1 MANLAIALPLC
12 PEKFTMITTQ
22 QVLDALSNV
31 MDPDLGKDL
40 VTLNMIKD
48 IAIDNKNVAFTVVL
62 TTPACPMKDMIHNAC
77 VNAIVHYVD
86 KEAQVNINMTANVT
100 SKRGDERPLLPKVKN
115 IIAVASGK
123 GGVGKSTV
131 SANLA
136 IALADLGAKVGLVD
150 ADIYGPSI
158 PIMFD
163 VVDEKPLVRNTEA
176 GQLMVP
182 VESYGIKLLSI
193 GFFADPSQ
201 AVVWRGPMAS
211 KALTQLFRDAD
222 WGELD
227 YLIIDLPPGTG
238 DIHLTL
244 VSGIPLTGA
253 IIVTTPQ
260 LVALADAEK
269 AVSMFQIPS
278 INVPVLG
285 IVENMSY
292 FTPEE
297 LPDNKYYLFGK
308 DGGKQMAEK
317 LNVPLLAQLPLVQSI
332 REAGDSGRP
341 AGLQDNTPVSKAFL
355 QLAMNVA
362 QQVALKNAGVKPKEV
377 TA

>member
-1 MANLAIALPLC
+1 
-12 PEKFTMITTQ
+12 MITIQ

-48 IAIDNKNVAFTVVL
+48 IAIKDKNVAFTVVL

-86 KEAQVNINMTANVT
+86 KEAEVNINMTANVT
-100 SKRGDERPLLPKVKN
+100 SKRGDERPLLPQVKN

-193 GFFADPSQ
+193 GFFADPAQ

-292 FTPEE
+292 FTPAE
-297 LPDNKYYLFGK
+297 LPENKYYLFGM
-308 DGGKQMAEK
+308 DGGKRMAEK

-355 QLAMNVA
+355 QLAMKVA
-362 QQVALKNAGVKPKEV
+362 QQVALKNASANAKEATV
-377 TA
+377 